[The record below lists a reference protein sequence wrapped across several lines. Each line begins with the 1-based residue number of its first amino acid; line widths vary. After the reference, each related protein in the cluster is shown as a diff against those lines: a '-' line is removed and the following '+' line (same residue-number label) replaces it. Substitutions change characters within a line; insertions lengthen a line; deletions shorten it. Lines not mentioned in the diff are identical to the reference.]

1 MDQDMKKEIKQVKD
15 FSVMV
20 VDDEVSLRKVL
31 VRNLKLIGYKTYE
44 AGNGNEALEVLDNN
58 HVDLIITDVRMPE
71 ADGVFL
77 LEKVME
83 RESFKPQIVLVTGCA
98 EITRE
103 EATKKGALD
112 LLDKP
117 INLDVL
123 EKYIEDERCRTDGRL

>member
-1 MDQDMKKEIKQVKD
+1 MKKEIKQVKD

-123 EKYIEDERCRTDGRL
+123 EKYIEDERCRTDGSL